1 MTAAPTTET
10 LEIVPATEDAV
21 PMILDMLDEA
31 SDWLA
36 RKGFSQ
42 WQAGTFNEARIAR
55 SIRAGEVY
63 LAKLDG
69 QVVGTITLAWS
80 NAMTWG
86 DMTNEGA
93 YVSRL
98 TVKRSAAGRNIGKK
112 MLEWAEQQARA
123 RDRKFLRLDC
133 GQEND
138 RLLAYYDKAGFQ
150 RVGHAN
156 IGEWTACLFEKP
168 LT

>member
-1 MTAAPTTET
+1 MTAADTET
-10 LEIVPATEDAV
+10 LEIVPATEAAV
-21 PMILDMLDEA
+21 PMILAMLDEA

-36 RKGFSQ
+36 RKGFGQ

-55 SIRAGEVY
+55 AVRAGEVY

-69 QVVGTITLAWS
+69 QVVGTLTLSWS

-86 DMTNEGA
+86 DFTNEGA

-98 TVKRSAAGRNIGKK
+98 TVKRSAAGRNIGRK
-112 MLEWAEQQARA
+112 MIDWAEQQARA
-123 RDRKFLRLDC
+123 KGRKYLRLDC
-133 GQEND
+133 GHDNE

-156 IGEWTACLFEKP
+156 IGEWTPCLFEKP
-168 LT
+168 LL